1 MKDLQQCRQEI
12 DEIDQQIMTLFEK
25 RMNVAKSVI
34 EYKMANGLEIFQPE
48 REKEV
53 IRKNLKRL
61 DNQNLESYARC
72 FVQDMMTISK
82 AYQSDLLPLS
92 NDDTYAT
99 EFVKDPVVGFQ
110 GVDGAFSQNA
120 VENFFGAGTK
130 NIGFP
135 EFEDVYIA
143 LEKGDIDY
151 GVLPIENSLTGSIN
165 DNYDL
170 IRKYGFYIVGETAV
184 PVSQC
189 LMALPGTEMEDIK
202 KVYSHPQGLAQS
214 SDFFFNHR
222 YMEPMPYKDTAMAA
236 RYVERSKDM
245 TKAAIA
251 SPLAAQLYHL
261 DILQSNIQNDKSN
274 MTRFM
279 VISKKLIS
287 KEDNDKV
294 SVIFTLP
301 HEVGALY
308 NMLQI
313 IQQSQINLVRIE
325 SRPIKSQNWQ
335 YYFYIDF
342 EGNINE
348 ERVKRALV
356 KMRANST
363 TLRILGNYKRA

>member
-12 DEIDQQIMTLFEK
+12 DAIDQQIMKLFEQ
-25 RMNVAKSVI
+25 RMKLSKSVV
-34 EYKMANGLEIFQPE
+34 EYKYANQLEIFQPE

-53 IRKNLKRL
+53 LKKNVARL
-61 DNQNLESYARC
+61 QDSQLAGYARC

-82 AYQSDLLPLS
+82 AYQSDLLPLNHDEQFLDS
-92 NDDTYAT
+92 
-99 EFVKDPVVGFQ
+99 FKKDPVVGFQ

-120 VENFFGAGTK
+120 VENFFGEGTK
-130 NIGFP
+130 NIGYP

-143 LEKGDIDY
+143 LEKGEIDY

-189 LMALPGTEMEDIK
+189 LMALPGTQMEDIK

-222 YMEPMPYKDTAMAA
+222 SMEPMPYKDTAMAA
-236 RYVERSKDM
+236 RYVERSKDQS
-245 TKAAIA
+245 KAAIA
-251 SPLAAQLYHL
+251 SPLAAKLYHL
-261 DILQSNIQNDKSN
+261 DILQANIQNDKSN
-274 MTRFM
+274 KTRFM
-279 VISKKLIS
+279 VISKELII
-287 KEDNDKV
+287 KDDNDKV

-301 HEVGALY
+301 HEVGTLY

-348 ERVKRALV
+348 ERIKRALV